1 MIYTCKENESFD
13 AEILRQEL
21 VASIGA
27 DGWHLNTAGNQVFFI
42 PDSSLVAPYTGSN
55 DVEGVEEKA
64 LWNSVNQTIQLHFT
78 NGPKREHNKAIL
90 KQITDL
96 EATQTPRRIREG
108 GQWLVDLEAQIQVL
122 RGQLL

>member
-1 MIYTCKENESFD
+1 MIYTLQEGQNFD

-21 VASIGA
+21 VVAIGA
-27 DGWHLNTAGNQVFFI
+27 DGWHLNTAGNQVEWI
-42 PDSSLVAPYTGSN
+42 NTDLPATTDP
-55 DVEGVEEKA
+55 EPI
-64 LWNSVNQTIQLHFT
+64 IQLHFT